1 MPLIDEAVQT
11 ERKIELLIKEWNLD
25 KAGEI
30 KSILDYL
37 DRIVIEFPLL
47 LVENLKLIYKQSNWL
62 ERVNQS
68 ILDTSK
74 FSIQV
79 IKDLIEDLV
88 NDDLLN
94 SFGKNIKCNE
104 TVQKTFND
112 LQELLSIAT
121 LWDDKAKSLINSK

>member
-25 KAGEI
+25 KADEI

-68 ILDTSK
+68 LLDTSK

-88 NDDLLN
+88 NDDLLS
-94 SFGKNIKCNE
+94 SFGKNVKCNE